1 MWCMRVR
8 RRGGALDACGCCSK
22 GNVVE
27 RMVRVELYGWSG
39 CNRWRKLFIH
49 SVGGEVARLAFALA
63 LALIAVLFVCPC
75 ARLISSHLTP
85 HECCSHPYSHIMI
98 PFLVSWSI
106 SSVLHM
112 NPMRNT

>member
-1 MWCMRVR
+1 M
-8 RRGGALDACGCCSK
+8 GGAGVI
-22 GNVVE
+22 G
-27 RMVRVELYGWSG
+27 GGSG
-39 CNRWRKLFIH
+39 SFILLE
-49 SVGGEVARLAFALA
+49 GGVARLAFALA